1 MFATKILKISAP
13 LALLLGL
20 IAVPSIAGADATS
33 TITSVSETSTSVTLH
48 WSSVDTDPSTPIT
61 QYQVNVLPISSGIG
75 NSYNSNVYTGTVTGL
90 APDTTYQIQFVTITA
105 APPPTGADF
114 IITQIAV
121 TTKAAGTTT
130 TTPTIP
136 PTTIPTSPP
145 TTRPVT
151 TTTKPRTSTVPTIK
165 SLVPAAHTIAVTW
178 SAPTSIPQPI
188 SKYVLTALAN
198 NKIKRTVSANV
209 SARRATL
216 TGLAPHTRYTV
227 VLAAKLKSG
236 SSIEI
241 SGTITTK

>member
-1 MFATKILKISAP
+1 MFTTKTLKIIAP

-90 APDTTYQIQFVTITA
+90 TPDTTYQIQFVTITA

-114 IITQIAV
+114 ITTQIAV
-121 TTKAAGTTT
+121 TTKSVGTTT
-130 TTPTIP
+130 IPTIP

-151 TTTKPRTSTVPTIK
+151 TTTKPRSSSSPTIK
-165 SLVPAAHTIAVTW
+165 TLISATHTIAVTW
-178 SAPTSIPQPI
+178 YAPTSTPQPI
-188 SKYVLTALAN
+188 AKYVISAISN
-198 NKIKRTVSANV
+198 NKIKRTMSATVS
-209 SARRATL
+209 SRRATL
-216 TGLAPHTRYTV
+216 TGLTPHTKYTV

-241 SGTITTK
+241 SGTVTTK